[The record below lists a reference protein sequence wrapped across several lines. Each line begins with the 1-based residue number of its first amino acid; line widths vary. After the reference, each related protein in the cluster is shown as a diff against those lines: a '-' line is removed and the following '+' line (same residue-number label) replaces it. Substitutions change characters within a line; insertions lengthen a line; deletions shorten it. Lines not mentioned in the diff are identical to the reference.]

1 MNRFEQDF
9 RQHVVEPK
17 RSKEATAAHYIKQVD
32 ELKWQQFGRLIE
44 AWNKGRKLSP
54 SYSLESA
61 VERVELDNDT
71 KILPAVMVDIK
82 EWIALTLAQGK

>member
-9 RQHVVEPK
+9 RQHVAEPK
-17 RSKEATAAHYIKQVD
+17 RSKAETAAHYTAQVD
-32 ELKWQQFGRLIE
+32 ELKWQQFGKLIA
-44 AWNKGRKLSP
+44 AWNEGRKLSP

-61 VERVELDNDT
+61 VERVERDSNT

-82 EWIALTLAQGK
+82 EWIALTLAQGE